1 VLHALQPWPLKLLV
15 DHVLLERPLPNS
27 MDWLALLPGADSSVI
42 LLGWLAAATLLV
54 FAAVRAAGLLQDY
67 IRTGIARAL
76 VYALG
81 ADLFIRL
88 QQQSLTYFARRTT
101 GDLVHRV
108 VTDSNCVRGLVLDV
122 VLPVF
127 GAMANLAIMAAVM
140 IRLDVTLFFVSMT
153 VVPLM
158 FLAIRVLSGP
168 MAEHTYMQQVLGGEM
183 MALTEQTLSAIP
195 VVQAFAQ
202 EDEVDGR
209 YRDLCERMHAAGLR
223 TTASQLRFQVSIG
236 AVSALGTSIVMVVGG
251 LHVLKGA
258 ISLGDLLVF
267 LAYLSSIYAP
277 LEVLSYGSAGYA
289 GARAGSRRVLE
300 VLDSDE
306 GVPEQPGAPAL
317 VTGEGQRGVRV
328 SFEKVGFGYEP
339 GRTVLEDIEF
349 EACPGEVLA
358 LVGATGAGKS
368 TLAALIPR
376 LFDPWAGRV
385 CFDGIDLRTVQLR
398 SVRDRVAVVLQEP
411 FLLPLTIA
419 ENIAYGRP
427 EATPEE
433 VRTAAAAAHAEE
445 FIRRLPFGYETVI
458 GERGATLSGG
468 QRQRLAI
475 ARALLKDA
483 PVLVLDEPTSALDV
497 HTEALML
504 EALERLMH
512 GRTTF
517 LIAHRLS
524 TIRRAT
530 RIVVLDEGRIA
541 ESGTHAELIAGNGL
555 YARLLS
561 HSLHSME
568 AP

>member
-1 VLHALQPWPLKLLV
+1 MVEGLITTAGSA
-15 DHVLLERPLPNS
+15 VLL
-27 MDWLALLPGADSSVI
+27 
-42 LLGWLAAATLLV
+42 
-54 FAAVRAAGLLQDY
+54 
-67 IRTGIARAL
+67 
-76 VYALG
+76 
-81 ADLFIRL
+81 
-88 QQQSLTYFARRTT
+88 
-101 GDLVHRV
+101 
-108 VTDSNCVRGLVLDV
+108 
-122 VLPVF
+122 
-127 GAMANLAIMAAVM
+127 
-140 IRLDVTLFFVSMT
+140 FVGGQ
-153 VVPLM
+153 
-158 FLAIRVLSGP
+158 RVLSGGLSVGTLLV
-168 MAEHTYMQQVLGGEM
+168 MLAYLRSTQGAIQGILRTY
-183 MALTEQTLSAIP
+183 T
-195 VVQAFAQ
+195 
-202 EDEVDGR
+202 
-209 YRDLCERMHAAGLR
+209 GLR
-223 TTASQLRFQVSIG
+223 TAEANI
-236 AVSALGTSIVMVVGG
+236 
-251 LHVLKGA
+251 
-258 ISLGDLLVF
+258 
-267 LAYLSSIYAP
+267 
-277 LEVLSYGSAGYA
+277 E
-289 GARAGSRRVLE
+289 RVLE

-339 GRTVLEDIEF
+339 GRTVLEDIEL
-349 EACPGEVLA
+349 EARPGEVLA

-427 EATPEE
+427 EVTPEE
-433 VRTAAAAAHAEE
+433 VRRAAAAAHAEE

-504 EALERLMH
+504 EALERLMQ

-561 HSLHSME
+561 HQFHSTE
-568 AP
+568 AT